1 MCGRFTLQTTA
12 EEAELFFGLGDAD
25 ARLLVP
31 RFHISPTQPI
41 VVIRNGEINRE
52 MVPMRWGLWPSWVK
66 DPNDFPLLINAR
78 ADGVATKNSFRNAFK
93 RRRCLIPASGFYEW
107 KAAGKGPKQPYW
119 IAPPS
124 RQNAR
129 LIAFAGLWETWCGA
143 DGSEVDTAAI
153 ITTDANATLA
163 PIHHRMPALIEP
175 GQFDAWLAQDTAQDE
190 LMRMLRPPAGE
201 RLVAVPVSTRVNA
214 ARNDGP
220 ELIRPVEIT
229 PQENVADAGDAG
241 EGEKKGKK
249 KNAGPDGQAS
259 LF

>member
-1 MCGRFTLQTTA
+1 MCGRFTLRTTA
-12 EEAELFFGLGDAD
+12 EEAELFFDLTGVD

-31 RFHISPTQPI
+31 RYNISPTQPI
-41 VVIRNGEINRE
+41 VVVRHGEINRE

-78 ADGVATKNSFRNAFK
+78 ADGVATKNSFRNAFR

-107 KAAGKGPKQPYW
+107 QTAGKGPKQPYW

-124 RQNAR
+124 TQNAR

-143 DGSEVDTAAI
+143 DGSEVDTATI
-153 ITTDANATLA
+153 ITTDANARLA

-175 GQFDAWLAQDTAQDE
+175 GLFDAWLSQETPPDE
-190 LMRMLRPPAGE
+190 LMRMLEPPADD
-201 RLVAVPVSTRVNA
+201 RLEAVPVSTRVNA
-214 ARNDGP
+214 ARNEGP
-220 ELIRPVEIT
+220 ELIEPVEI
-229 PQENVADAGDAG
+229 AD
-241 EGEKKGKK
+241 EPSEPEREQ
-249 KNAGPDGQAS
+249 AGPGTEADTDDQAS

>member
-12 EEAELFFGLGDAD
+12 EEAELFFDLTGVD

-31 RFHISPTQPI
+31 RYNISPTQPI

-52 MVPMRWGLWPSWVK
+52 MVPMRWGLWPPWVK

-107 KAAGKGPKQPYW
+107 RAAGKGPKQPFW
-119 IAPPS
+119 IAPAS
-124 RQNAR
+124 TQNVR

-143 DGSEVDTAAI
+143 DGSEVDTATI
-153 ITTDANATLA
+153 ITTGANAKLA

-175 GQFDAWLAQDTAQDE
+175 GQFDAWLSLETPPDE
-190 LMRMLRPPAGE
+190 LMRMLEPPADD
-201 RLVAVPVSTRVNA
+201 RLDAIPVSTRVNA
-214 ARNDGP
+214 ARNEGP
-220 ELIRPVEIT
+220 DLIEPVEIAA
-229 PQENVADAGDAG
+229 QESEAEVAEAGNDDGQDA
-241 EGEKKGKK
+241 E
-249 KNAGPDGQAS
+249 PDGQQN

>member
-31 RFHISPTQPI
+31 RYNISPTQPI

-52 MVPMRWGLWPSWVK
+52 MVPMRWGLWPSWLK
-66 DPNDFPLLINAR
+66 DPNEFPLLINAR

-93 RRRCLIPASGFYEW
+93 RRRCLIPATGFYEW
-107 KAAGKGPKQPYW
+107 RAAGKGPKQPYW

-124 RQNAR
+124 TQNAR

-143 DGSEVDTAAI
+143 DGSEVDTATI
-153 ITTDANATLA
+153 ITTDANARLA

-175 GQFDAWLAQDTAQDE
+175 GQFDVWLSQETPPDE
-190 LMRMLRPPAGE
+190 LMRMLEPPADD
-201 RLVAVPVSTRVNA
+201 RLEAVPVSTRVNA
-214 ARNDGP
+214 ARNEGP
-220 ELIRPVEIT
+220 ELIEPVEIADEPSEPERKQPGPGT
-229 PQENVADAGDAG
+229 EADAD
-241 EGEKKGKK
+241 
-249 KNAGPDGQAS
+249 DQAS